1 MLYMFI
7 RSRLMHEHVVR
18 KRFLHE
24 FTNIIHTLT
33 VVQLCLH
40 SGIVIHMLMQ
50 LPCRLSVQ
58 WQGYGVHD
66 GVPPTVPT
74 CDTKV
79 PYKLLVH
86 LPNQGSSA
94 TSTRRH
100 LSPCAHC
107 CTAESPGYAGCPA
120 PACLTIRSSHSPGRW
135 W

>member
-66 GVPPTVPT
+66 GVPPRYPPATRKYRT
-74 CDTKV
+74 NFSCICQIKG
-79 PYKLLVH
+79 LLR
-86 LPNQGSSA
+86 LARGA
-94 TSTRRH
+94 
-100 LSPCAHC
+100 
-107 CTAESPGYAGCPA
+107 
-120 PACLTIRSSHSPGRW
+120 I
-135 W
+135 